1 VGDERMSGKVARR
14 SFLLLAV
21 GGLAGAC
28 AGPMV
33 TVAGRPNA
41 VPRTGPR
48 PTPAPPPPAPS
59 VSLASP
65 APLAVAQKTSPDAP
79 LRIGFCGGPNAPA
92 LGRMTGNLAS
102 AGDELTRQ
110 ISAYHTGQPI
120 QPVVELIAT
129 RVISTPGADGMY
141 RSRESDSTIQ
151 SYLDEARGLKGMLLL
166 NIQPGHADFPTE
178 VRAYERWLN
187 EPDVGLALD
196 PEWAV
201 DPGVRPGQ
209 EFGHVT
215 GAVLDQ
221 VSGYVSDLVHRN
233 NLPPKMMVYHQVAPS
248 VVRDE
253 GDLKPHDGVVPI
265 KVVDGIGSPAAKVA
279 TWNLVM
285 KQKPDHVEAGF
296 KLFYDEDT
304 RHGNPLMKPEE
315 VLALRPAPTYVVYE

>member
-1 VGDERMSGKVARR
+1 MGGERVSGKVGRR
-14 SFLLLAV
+14 AFLLLAV
-21 GGLAGAC
+21 GGLASAC

-33 TVAGRPNA
+33 TVAGRANPVS
-41 VPRTGPR
+41 VPSPK
-48 PTPAPPPPAPS
+48 PVPVPPPPTPS

-65 APLAVAQKTSPDAP
+65 SPLAVARSTADTP

-92 LGRMTGNLAS
+92 LGRMTGNLES
-102 AGDELTRQ
+102 AGDQLTRQ
-110 ISAYHTGQPI
+110 IAEYHTGHPI

-129 RVISTPGADGMY
+129 RVVSTPGADGMY
-141 RSRESDSTIQ
+141 RSRESDNTIQ
-151 SYLDEARGLKGMLLL
+151 SYLDEARRLKGMLLL

-178 VRAYERWLN
+178 VRAFERWLN

-209 EFGHVT
+209 KFGHVS

-221 VSGYVSDLVHRN
+221 VSSYVSDLVRRN
-233 NLPPKMMVYHQVAPS
+233 NLPPKMMIYHQVATS

-265 KVVDGIGSPAAKVA
+265 KVVDGIGSAAAKIA

-285 KQKPDHVEAGF
+285 KQKPDHVQAGF

-304 RHGNPLMKPEE
+304 RHGTPLMKPEE

>member
-1 VGDERMSGKVARR
+1 MSVETGRR
-14 SFLLLAV
+14 GFLLLSA
-21 GGLAGAC
+21 AGVLSAC

-41 VPRTGPR
+41 APPTAPVPV
-48 PTPAPPPPAPS
+48 PAPPPPPP
-59 VSLASP
+59 VSP
-65 APLAVAQKTSPDAP
+65 ATPSPLAVTNAEPTGP
-79 LRIGFCGGPNAPA
+79 LRVGFCGGPNAPA
-92 LGRMTGNLAS
+92 LGRMTGNLVA
-102 AGDELTRQ
+102 AGEELTRQ
-110 ISAYHTGQPI
+110 ISAYRTDGPI

-129 RVISTPGADGMY
+129 RVISTPGADGLY
-141 RSRESDSTIQ
+141 RSRESDSSIQ
-151 SYLDEARGLKGMLLL
+151 SYLDEARRLKGLLLL

-178 VRAYERWLN
+178 VRAFERWLT

-209 EFGHVT
+209 KFGHVT

-221 VSGYVSDLVHRN
+221 VATYVSELVSSH
-233 NLPPKMMVYHQVAPS
+233 NLPPKMMVYHQVATS

-265 KVVDGIGSPAAKVA
+265 KVVDGIGSREAKIT

-285 KQKPDHVEAGF
+285 RQKPAHVQAGF

-304 RHGNPLMKPEE
+304 RRGAPLMKPEE